1 MLEIGMPMMPRRMK
15 HRRNDVGIA
24 KPTSMAE
31 RVPSAA
37 RTTIITSAMAVR
49 TEPSSWRTMSST
61 CTDWS
66 SVVST
71 RTLSRSS
78 SGQEARTS
86 STVWRTRSAVS
97 MTLNPC
103 RLTTC
108 SATVV
113 SPLKRAVPVR
123 SW

>member
-1 MLEIGMPMMPRRMK
+1 MP
-15 HRRNDVGIA
+15 
-24 KPTSMAE
+24 
-31 RVPSAA
+31 
-37 RTTIITSAMAVR
+37 
-49 TEPSSWRTMSST
+49 ST

-71 RTLSRSS
+71 ARSRSS
-78 SGQEARTS
+78 SGQVGADLLDRLAHQVGGVHDVEA
-86 STVWRTRSAVS
+86 
-97 MTLNPC
+97 L

-123 SW
+123 SWKVRRISASSPSVTTRSPLLVIGRL